1 MNLKIGKFGRSL
13 FWQTFI
19 KIIATALGL
28 YTTRWL
34 IGHTSGA
41 DYNSYL
47 VVIDYAQIILAV
59 IDLGIP
65 RIVQKFYTNSKD
77 DAEIPAF
84 WTAFTWLRVFSY
96 FFGIVL
102 IGLSFKFSS
111 IDNLGFILAI
121 FSLQFIL
128 VSDLAFRSICDA
140 KGHTWQF
147 SVTDLANRLLL
158 VFGLIAYDILKLGNN
173 GLNYFLIVTAI
184 SYVFGILADS
194 IWQRKFYSFGPL
206 DLGILKKYA
215 RPIIYLALSGFTVAT
230 YFQTR
235 KIILNNYGYD
245 ADIVNGF
252 GNAEK
257 IFTLVGI
264 VPGLTMPMIASK
276 VKKRLDEGQL
286 STLGEWFKLKFN
298 WSVTKSILSEWLTY
312 TFILSLVLT
321 IGTLLFGP
329 LIIWLIDTQGKYMSA
344 YQVLPILSLGI
355 LPFTVVIFLANLIIF
370 LNGEK
375 YELYGTTILAVIGLS
390 LYFLLIPKGGV
401 YGASWASVLV
411 FFIDLALKF
420 YFLKKVLDQRS
431 GIYKD

>member
-34 IGHTSGA
+34 ISHTTGT

-65 RIVQKFYTNSKD
+65 KIVQKFYTNNQNDS
-77 DAEIPAF
+77 EIAAF
-84 WTAFTWLRVFSY
+84 WTAFTWLRVLSY
-96 FFGIVL
+96 FLGIVL
-102 IGLSFKFSS
+102 IGLSFRFSS
-111 IDNLGFILAI
+111 VDNLGLILAI

-140 KGHTWQF
+140 RGHTWQF
-147 SVTDLANRLLL
+147 SLTDLANRLLL
-158 VFGLIAYDILKLGNN
+158 VFGLIAYDVLKLGSN
-173 GLNYFLIVTAI
+173 GLNYFLIVTAV

-194 IWQRKFYSFGPL
+194 IWQRKYYSFGPL
-206 DLGILKKYA
+206 DLGILKQYA

-276 VKKRLDEGQL
+276 VKKRLDLGQL
-286 STLGEWFKLKFN
+286 SILGEWFKLKFK

-375 YELYGTTILAVIGLS
+375 YELYGTAILAVIGLS
-390 LYFLLIPKGGV
+390 LYFLLIPTGGV

-411 FFIDLALKF
+411 FFADLALKF
-420 YFLKKVLDQRS
+420 YFLAKVLDQRS
-431 GIYKD
+431 GIYKA